1 MTNPEIVFEI
11 LAEGGGLKIEREITK
26 SGEKFMYKH
35 NEMDFSDEDLG
46 VHKNFEF
53 NSFEVAFQEINKYSW
68 YQFSIYT
75 LHLDFK
81 EFVLNQL
88 IDRLNRDLI
97 HPDCLEFTIDN
108 LNGKFDIE
116 LFYIVAKR
124 KWGYSNKT
132 EKSCIDL
139 QFQFSKWAKW
149 SNRDKLENIK
159 LPGIYCIAVSNSN
172 IEGSA
177 FSWLEEINYVGMT
190 NSINGLKGRLK
201 QFDNTIK
208 GKTGHGGAD
217 RFMNE
222 YNSYDTDVDNIYV
235 AIDTF
240 HCDVKSNEP
249 EYLIMMG
256 DVAKQEY
263 VCIAE
268 YVKRHEELPK
278 FNDKKNSPKYSAE
291 IKRKMNIIK

>member
-1 MTNPEIVFEI
+1 MTKPEIVFEI

-53 NSFEVAFQEINKYSW
+53 ISFKEAFQEINKYSW

-75 LHLDFK
+75 LHPDFK

-88 IDRLNRDLI
+88 IDRLNRDSI
-97 HPDCLEFTIDN
+97 HPDSLENIIND

-116 LFYIVAKR
+116 LCYIVAKR

-177 FSWLEEINYVGMT
+177 FSWLEEINYFGMT

-222 YNSYDTDVDNIYV
+222 YNSYDTNVDNIHV

-268 YVKRHEELPK
+268 YVKQFRKLPK
-278 FNDKKNSPKYSAE
+278 FNNKNSPKYSAE

>member
-1 MTNPEIVFEI
+1 
-11 LAEGGGLKIEREITK
+11 
-26 SGEKFMYKH
+26 
-35 NEMDFSDEDLG
+35 
-46 VHKNFEF
+46 
-53 NSFEVAFQEINKYSW
+53 
-68 YQFSIYT
+68 
-75 LHLDFK
+75 
-81 EFVLNQL
+81 
-88 IDRLNRDLI
+88 
-97 HPDCLEFTIDN
+97 
-108 LNGKFDIE
+108 
-116 LFYIVAKR
+116 
-124 KWGYSNKT
+124 
-132 EKSCIDL
+132 
-139 QFQFSKWAKW
+139 
-149 SNRDKLENIK
+149 
-159 LPGIYCIAVSNSN
+159 
-172 IEGSA
+172 
-177 FSWLEEINYVGMT
+177 MT

-268 YVKRHEELPK
+268 YVKRFGKLPK
-278 FNDKKNSPKYSAE
+278 FNDKNSPKYSAE

>member
-1 MTNPEIVFEI
+1 MTKPEIVFEI

-26 SGEKFMYKH
+26 SGEKFIFKH
-35 NEMDFSDEDLG
+35 NEMDSSDEDLG
-46 VHKNFEF
+46 VHKKFEF
-53 NSFEVAFQEINKYSW
+53 DSFEEAFQEINNYSW
-68 YQFSIYT
+68 YQFFIYT

-88 IDRLNRDLI
+88 IDRLNNDSI
-97 HPDCLEFTIDN
+97 HPDSLENTIHN
-108 LNGKFDIE
+108 LNEKFDIE

-124 KWGYSNKT
+124 KWGYTIKT
-132 EKSCIDL
+132 EKYSIDL
-139 QFQFSKWAKW
+139 QFQFSEWAKW
-149 SNRDKLENIK
+149 SNRDKLPNIEK
-159 LPGIYCIAVSNSN
+159 PGIYCIAVSNFN

-177 FSWLEEINYVGMT
+177 FSWLKEINYFGMT

-201 QFDNTIK
+201 QFDDTIK
-208 GKTGHGGAD
+208 GKTRHGGAD
-217 RFMNE
+217 RFRND
-222 YNSYDTDVDNIYV
+222 YNSYYTDVDNIYV

-249 EYLIMMG
+249 ESLIMMG

-268 YVKRHEELPK
+268 YVKRFKKLPK
-278 FNDKKNSPKYSAE
+278 FNDMNSPKYSAK
-291 IKRKMNIIK
+291 IKSMKNNNSN